1 VNSPAAGSRT
11 MAGVDPARD
20 GSLAALALGRRL
32 AASLEVICHGQHPN
46 GEIVSY
52 RRDAEGNY
60 IYCRTPFTSA
70 LVHEA
75 LSCFDTTSP
84 GWLEG
89 ALRQVP
95 DQAADWFATTVQALR
110 RRMRN
115 FLIWQQ
121 EPSATWRFFGRGSGI
136 DPDVNT
142 TVCAAMA
149 LQESY
154 GCRSVSRWEEQQKA
168 VWSFQS
174 REGPF
179 YTFTKPAHGG
189 YGWLDE
195 GGLPVVGFDRVV
207 NAAVLRYLCRL
218 SLQATPRA
226 CAMVEWLMGG
236 IESGDLSVGT
246 PLYPNPL
253 SFIYV
258 LGRIHA
264 ESGLPM
270 EARFIE
276 RLVSALLGLQRSTGD
291 FGGPLSTAMGASAL
305 LDLGRRGAELER
317 ARLAVLRHLSPGRG
331 WTYEDLVVHGF
342 GSPAS
347 TTAVSLEF
355 LGRYQCLGGD
365 PR

>member
-1 VNSPAAGSRT
+1 MIVPGAGSRS
-11 MAGVDPARD
+11 MAGEDPAGD
-20 GSLAALALGRRL
+20 GAPAMLVLGRRL
-32 AASLEVICHGQHPN
+32 AASREVGLHGQHPS

-52 RRDAEGNY
+52 RRDAHGNY

-70 LVHEA
+70 FVHEA
-75 LSCFDTTSP
+75 LSCFDRTSP

-95 DQAADWFATTVQALR
+95 DQAVGWFARTVQVLR
-110 RRMRN
+110 RRTRS
-115 FLIWQQ
+115 FLVWQQ
-121 EPSATWRFFGRGSGI
+121 EPAATWRFFGRGSGI

-154 GCRSVSRWEEQQKA
+154 GCHSTSRWEQQQKA

-179 YTFTKPAHGG
+179 YTFTKPDRGG
-189 YGWLDE
+189 YGWLD
-195 GGLPVVGFDRVV
+195 GDGLPVVGFDRVV
-207 NAAVLRYLCRL
+207 NASVLRYLCRL

-226 CAMVEWLMGG
+226 GALVEWLTDQVAD
-236 IESGDLSVGT
+236 GDLSVGT

-258 LGRIHA
+258 LGRIRD

-270 EARFIE
+270 PTRLVE
-276 RLVSALLGLQRSTGD
+276 RLVSVLLGLQRGTGD
-291 FGGPLSTAMGASAL
+291 FGGPLGTAMGASAL
-305 LDLGRRGAELER
+305 LDLGHGGAELER
-317 ARLAVLRHLSPGRG
+317 ARLALLRQLSPGGG

-347 TTAVSLEF
+347 TTAAALEF
-355 LGRYQCLGGD
+355 LARHLCLGGD
-365 PR
+365 RR